1 MSEGL
6 FSPVELG
13 NAGRPGFRLAR
24 LEVYNWGTF
33 DHQVWRLEA
42 GGETMLV
49 TGDIGSGKS
58 TLVDAVSTLLLP
70 SHRIDYNKAAGAGK
84 KERTLRSYVEGYH
97 KTERNEAT
105 GTVRPVA
112 LRDRNSY
119 SVILGVFAN
128 EGYDEQVTLAQV
140 FQQQDGAGQPWR
152 RFVTADR
159 ALSIAEDFTD
169 FGSDLNTLLARLRE
183 GGATVE
189 KDFPSYGRIM
199 RRALGI
205 RSEQA
210 MELFHQTISMKSVG
224 DLNEFVRT
232 HMLEPANAKG
242 RIDGIISHFEDL
254 TTAYDAVQRAR
265 EQLEVLEP
273 LVASAE
279 KYDVALER
287 RDRLREEQVALRPYF
302 AELRLDLR
310 RSAIEQTRAE
320 LETLTAQLTQTREES
335 GALSA
340 ERDRLLT
347 ARAEAGGNRI
357 GELEQEAAQARE
369 EAEERRARRSRF
381 DAAVSDAGLEVVS
394 GAEEFA
400 ALAAHVEQR
409 RTRLEADSAELSA
422 RYQELVLE
430 HGEQKKQLREVSEEL
445 DSLAGRRSN
454 LPAEQ
459 LELRGRLCRELGF
472 EQAEL
477 PFAGELLDMREEHAE
492 WRGAAERV
500 LRGFALSLLVPQQ
513 HYADVAEWVNGRRL
527 TARRSDGRE
536 VGVRLVYERVP
547 DRQVTLQRPQVEG
560 LLLADTVDIADTPLR
575 GYLHRELY
583 ARADHHC
590 ADTMEEFRAAE
601 RAVTR
606 EGQVRSRD
614 RHVKDD
620 SRSASD
626 PRGWVLGWRNE
637 QKVAALQERCD
648 MLIATVAELAA
659 GLESTESARKD
670 ATRSQTALARLADQP
685 SWKDLDW
692 QQARDRAEAAD
703 AERLR
708 LIEGSTELAEINQRL
723 ASADVRTA
731 ELAET
736 TSELADQLSRGR
748 GSIEHETAAMS
759 RDKRVVEQFDEANL
773 AAAREVYPRV
783 RERHQAAEW
792 GADGPSGAATAP
804 AAATAETAA
813 DADATH
819 SHEQALSD
827 ELSSA
832 IDKTNI
838 ELGEQSSSMQRAMS
852 EIRRRWPAET
862 MEMDVS
868 VAARAEYVR
877 FHARVANDDLP
888 RFVDE
893 FEHQLRTNTIRELA
907 GLHNWL
913 LRKADEIQQ
922 KIEKINEALGA
933 IDFNPGRFI
942 RLDRQNTVNQHV
954 REFRAELRAV
964 TDDALSGG
972 GDQYSEQRYRAV
984 QGILERLRGRE
995 GYSDADRKWREH
1007 VTDVRNWYTFSA
1019 SERDRETDEE
1029 WEHYRD
1035 SDGKSGG
1042 QKEKLAYTILAASL
1056 AYQFGLEWGAKKAR
1070 DFRFAVI
1077 DEAFG
1082 RGSDISSRYAL
1093 ELFAK
1098 LGIQLLIVTPM
1109 QKVHVIAPYVRSIG
1123 YVDNVEGKYSRLVVL
1138 DTEEYHEMRGRS

>member
-13 NAGRPGFRLAR
+13 NTGRPGFRLAR

-33 DHQVWRLEA
+33 DHQVWQLET
-42 GGETMLV
+42 GGDTLLV

-84 KERTLRSYVEGYH
+84 KERTLRSYVQGYH

-128 EGYDEQVTLAQV
+128 EGYEEEVTLAQV

-159 ALSIAEDFTD
+159 ALSIAGDFTD
-169 FGSDLNTLLARLRE
+169 FGSDLSALITRLRE
-183 GGATVE
+183 GGAVVD

-199 RRALGI
+199 RRSLGI

-232 HMLEPANAKG
+232 HMLEPANAKD
-242 RIDGIISHFEDL
+242 RIDGILKHFEDL
-254 TTAYDAVQRAR
+254 TTAYQAVQRAR
-265 EQLEVLEP
+265 EQLEILAPIVD
-273 LVASAE
+273 SSH
-279 KYDVALER
+279 KYDAAVER

-302 AELRLDLR
+302 AELRLELR
-310 RSAIEQTRAE
+310 QAAIDQTRTE
-320 LETLTAQLTQTREES
+320 LETFTAQLAQTREE
-335 GALSA
+335 AAELSA
-340 ERDRLLT
+340 ERDRLIT
-347 ARAEAGGNRI
+347 ARADAGGNRI
-357 GELEQEAAQARE
+357 GELERETELARAE
-369 EAEERRARRSRF
+369 VEERRGRRERF
-381 DAAVSDAGLEVVS
+381 AAAVAQAGLDEVG

-400 ALAAHVEQR
+400 ALSAHVAQR
-409 RTRLEADSAELSA
+409 QTHLEAEAEQHSA
-422 RYQELVLE
+422 RYQQLVLE
-430 HGEQKKQLREVSEEL
+430 HGERKKQLREVEEEVH
-445 DSLAGRRSN
+445 SLQGRRSN

-459 LELRGRLCRELGF
+459 LELRERLCRELGV
-472 EQAEL
+472 EQSEL
-477 PFAGELLDMREEHAE
+477 PFAGELLDMREEHAQ

-500 LRGFALSLLVPQQ
+500 LRGFALSLLVPQR
-513 HYADVAEWVNGRRL
+513 HYADVAEWVNSRRL
-527 TARRSDGRE
+527 TARRADGRE

-547 DRQVTLQRPQVEG
+547 ERQVSLQRPQVDG
-560 LLLADTVDIADTPLR
+560 LLLADTLDIADSPLS

-583 ARADHHC
+583 ARADHRC
-590 ADTMEEFRAAE
+590 ADTMEEFRGSD

-637 QKVAALQERCD
+637 QKVSALTERYD
-648 MLIATVAELAA
+648 ALVESVRELAE
-659 GLESTESARKD
+659 GLESTEQARKTT
-670 ATRSQTALARLADQP
+670 AQALTALARLADYS
-685 SWKDLDW
+685 SWRDLDW
-692 QQARDRAEAAD
+692 EQAQARVDSAD
-703 AERLR
+703 AERRR
-708 LIEGSTELAEINQRL
+708 LIEGSTEFAEIDQRL
-723 ASADVRTA
+723 AAVDARTA
-731 ELAET
+731 ELAAAER
-736 TSELADQLSRGR
+736 ELADQQSRGS
-748 GSIEHETAAMS
+748 GFIEHETAAMA
-759 RDKRVVEQFDEANL
+759 RDQRVVEQFDEVNL

-783 RERHQAAEW
+783 RERTR
-792 GADGPSGAATAP
+792 ADGQGSGAAADAS
-804 AAATAETAA
+804 AADDASDGAFV

-819 SHEQALSD
+819 TLEQALVD
-827 ELSSA
+827 ELSSE
-832 IDKTNI
+832 IDRTNA
-838 ELGEQSSSMQRAMS
+838 ELGESGTTMQRAMS

-862 MEMDVS
+862 IEMDAS

-877 FHARVANDDLP
+877 FHDRVAGDDLP

-907 GLHNWL
+907 GFHNWL
-913 LRKADEIQQ
+913 LRKADDIQQ

-933 IDFNPGRFI
+933 IDFNPGRFV
-942 RLDRQNTVNQHV
+942 RLDRQATVNQDV
-954 REFRAELRAV
+954 REFRADLRAI
-964 TDDALSGG
+964 TDDSLGSG
-972 GDQYSEQRYRAV
+972 GDQYSEERYRAV

-995 GYSDADRKWREH
+995 GHSDSDRKWREH

-1019 SERDRETDEE
+1019 SERDRETDVE

-1056 AYQFGLEWGAKKAR
+1056 AYQFGLEWGAEKSR

-1109 QKVHVIAPYVRSIG
+1109 QKVHVIAPYVRAIG

-1138 DTEEYHEMRGRS
+1138 DTEEYDAMRSNA